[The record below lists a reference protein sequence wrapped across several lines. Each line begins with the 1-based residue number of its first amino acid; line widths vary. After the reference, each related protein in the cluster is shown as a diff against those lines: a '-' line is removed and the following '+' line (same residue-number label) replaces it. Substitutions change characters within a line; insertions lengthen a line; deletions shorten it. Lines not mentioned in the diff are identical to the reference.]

1 MHKIDGGQHP
11 LCFGHSSRGTGE
23 GQGHPWGE
31 GTVGGDDRVVVL
43 VPETHRHATF
53 VLALT
58 ASATVLVA
66 VVVCAVVTAV
76 LWLMRHVPVARRRLV
91 SGVALSLGVALA
103 AAGN

>member
-1 MHKIDGGQHP
+1 MHLEIRSRGGTELRGVHKIDGGQHP

-53 VLALT
+53 VLVLT
-58 ASATVLVA
+58 ASG
-66 VVVCAVVTAV
+66 
-76 LWLMRHVPVARRRLV
+76 HD
-91 SGVALSLGVALA
+91 GVDVHGVDLA
-103 AAGN
+103 